1 MKTGSRVL
9 DARLMASN
17 FYIAQLR
24 FFGQPMVM
32 AKKSG
37 RCDLHHHQ
45 PTPSTPGS

>member
-1 MKTGSRVL
+1 MPPADSDPTAILS
-9 DARLMASN
+9 
-17 FYIAQLR
+17 R

-45 PTPSTPGS
+45 PTPPTPGS